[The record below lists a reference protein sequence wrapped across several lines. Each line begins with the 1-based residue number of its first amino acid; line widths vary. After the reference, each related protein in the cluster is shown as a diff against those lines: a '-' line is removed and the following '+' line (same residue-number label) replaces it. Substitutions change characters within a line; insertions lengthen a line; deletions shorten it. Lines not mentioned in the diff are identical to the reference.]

1 MVYDGR
7 VKNISAGG
15 GAKDVGGEGHVLLR
29 IRGGSSGL
37 LSGRVQMPQ
46 LRVDSRLSL

>member
-1 MVYDGR
+1 MVYNGG
-7 VKNISAGG
+7 VKDISAGV

-29 IRGGSSGL
+29 IRGRSGGL

-46 LRVDSRLSL
+46 FRIDSRLPL